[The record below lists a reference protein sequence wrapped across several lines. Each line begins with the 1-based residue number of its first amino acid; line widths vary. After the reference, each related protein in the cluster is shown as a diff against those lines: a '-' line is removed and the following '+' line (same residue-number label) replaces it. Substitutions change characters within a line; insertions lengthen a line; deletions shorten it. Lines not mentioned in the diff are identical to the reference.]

1 MKGAGSKMHYS
12 AANRPLGAA
21 EHSMKVNTAEVNTAC
36 GLLLCMHDGGC
47 GGRTE
52 PSSVA
57 ATMLDVEH
65 GSLRH
70 GINRGQRIR
79 LRTCRKRAESIGDAA
94 GRPDRRCFVNHS
106 AEY

>member
-21 EHSMKVNTAEVNTAC
+21 EHSMKVNTAC

-52 PSSVA
+52 ASSVA

-79 LRTCRKRAESIGDAA
+79 LRTCRKRAESMGDAA
-94 GRPDRRCFVNHS
+94 GRPDRHCFVNHS